1 MQDHDESTSAES
13 TQRPPFDPFSIA
25 LLDEGAR
32 FNLILVRHG
41 QQAERREHNSPL
53 SDLGREQAQ
62 AVADHLAGEN
72 ITAVFSSQLERANHT
87 GVAIAERHGLE
98 CVIDERLEEI
108 HIGRDVPDGKKLSDV
123 VPDDELKERAEKFI
137 ATRRWDTFALSETG
151 AELRSRVSAALSD
164 IRASDHEGSV
174 VIACHGGVINAIIG
188 EELGVDMDYFFKVA
202 HASVHRLRVGDDRLV
217 IEAINET
224 PHLQGE
230 LFTY

>member
-1 MQDHDESTSAES
+1 MPDHDDSTPPESKDVRA
-13 TQRPPFDPFSIA
+13 FDPFSIA

-41 QQAERREHNSPL
+41 QQAERREHDSPL
-53 SDLGREQAQ
+53 SDIGRKQAQ
-62 AVADHLAGEN
+62 AVADHLAGEH

-87 GVAIAERHGLE
+87 GIAIAERHGLE
-98 CVIDERLEEI
+98 CVVDERLEEI
-108 HIGRDVPDGKKLSDV
+108 HIGRDVPDGKKLSDLL
-123 VPDDELKERAEKFI
+123 PEDELKERAKKFI
-137 ATRRWDTFALSETG
+137 ATRRWDTFAMSETG
-151 AELRSRVSAALSD
+151 AELRARVWPALND

-188 EELGVDMDYFFKVA
+188 QELGVEMDYFFKVA